1 MPDLGPEEEQA
12 AIEVLR
18 SGFLSEGPRV
28 AELEQTVARDLGQN
42 HGVAT
47 ACGTAALALCLHA
60 LGVEENSEVV
70 IPSYACTSLL
80 DAVKWA
86 GCAPRVVDVAEK
98 DLVMEVETVLEAI
111 GPETGAVVLVHN
123 FGNPADLRGL
133 TDVNAPVIEDLA
145 QCIGGGRDGLRV
157 GEVGVCSVLSFY
169 ATKLLTTGYGGMLVS
184 SDKRLVGRAR
194 DLREFDEREQ
204 YERRFHVSLSDLN
217 AAIGLEQWHKLP
229 QFTMRR
235 REIAARYNEIAGE
248 YAVRPQGEGVYF
260 RYLIRA
266 PRGADRAIS
275 AFRERGVEAKRPV
288 YRPIHRYLGLD
299 AGDYPVAEKAHE
311 EIVSVP
317 LYPALS
323 EDDVGV
329 IVSAMQEVLQ
339 L

>member
-28 AELEQTVARDLGQN
+28 AELEQTVARDLEQN

-47 ACGTAALALCLHA
+47 ACGTAALALCLRA

-98 DLVMEVETVLEAI
+98 DLVMEVETVLEGI
-111 GPETGAVVLVHN
+111 GPRTGAVVLVHN

-145 QCIGGGRDGLRV
+145 QCIGGRRDGLRV
-157 GEVGVCSVLSFY
+157 GEVGDCSVLSFY
-169 ATKLLTTGYGGMLVS
+169 ATKMLTTGYGGMLVS
-184 SDKRLVGRAR
+184 SEEKLIARAR
-194 DLREFDEREQ
+194 DLREFDEREE
-204 YERRFHVSLSDLN
+204 YEPRFHVSLSDLN
-217 AAIGLEQWHKLP
+217 AAIGLAQWGKLP
-229 QFTMRR
+229 RFIEKRR
-235 REIAARYNEIAGE
+235 QLARRYHEIAGK
-248 YAVRPQGEGVYF
+248 YAVDPQGEGVYF

-266 PRGADRAIS
+266 PQGAEDAIS
-275 AFRERGVEAKRPV
+275 AFEERGVEAKRPI
-288 YRPIHRYLGLD
+288 YRPIHCYLGLD
-299 AGDYPVAEKAHE
+299 PTDYPVAERAHR

-323 EDDVGV
+323 DEDVGV
-329 IVSAMQEVLQ
+329 ILDAMEEVLKG
-339 L
+339 